1 MTTTTSLKLPNALKE
16 QIAITAAREGKTAHA
31 LMVDTLQT
39 AMDDAA
45 LRQQLLMGLAIG
57 NIAPVLFTKGAE
69 AEPDAPGH
77 GIAAVTT
84 LGYAGFLVGP
94 PMIGFLA
101 SVTSLTIALLVLA
114 LGAAAVSLAAPLARR
129 QR

>member
-45 LRQQLLMGLAIG
+45 LRQQFYADGEASYQDMLRT
-57 NIAPVLFTKGAE
+57 NICYDGEDVFTWMRAKVKGENPSWPQARPYRTGQPMR
-69 AEPDAPGH
+69 PDA
-77 GIAAVTT
+77 VKVSS
-84 LGYAGFLVGP
+84 LK
-94 PMIGFLA
+94 A
-101 SVTSLTIALLVLA
+101 SAQSK
-114 LGAAAVSLAAPLARR
+114 PLKTREG
-129 QR
+129 Q